1 MPKNARPLDVLTVG
15 EAMALFVADAPGPLS
30 SVEKFTRTSA
40 GAELNVAV
48 GLSRLGLK
56 VAYVSRVGQD
66 LFGQFLINTLQTEG
80 IDHQHVQ
87 VDAQHPT
94 GFMLKS
100 CELTGDDPKIEY
112 FRKGSAAS
120 YMGLQDCP
128 VNVFAQVRQLHVTGI
143 SVALSDSVRELVLH
157 MVAQARVCG
166 VQVSFD
172 PNLRPRLW
180 PSQAVMVQCLNAVA
194 AQSDLVMPGLS
205 EGQLLTGQHTPQ
217 DIAAYYL
224 DHGAQ
229 QVVIK
234 LGPQGAYFATHT
246 AQGLVPG
253 FQVERVVD
261 TVGAGDGFAVGVI
274 SALLDGQSLAEAALR
289 GNAVG
294 ARVVQFRGD
303 CEGLPNRTQLAQT
316 LTGKRVG

>member
-1 MPKNARPLDVLTVG
+1 
-15 EAMALFVADAPGPLS
+15 
-30 SVEKFTRTSA
+30 
-40 GAELNVAV
+40 LNVAV
-48 GLSRLGLK
+48 GLSRLGLN

-66 LFGQFLINTLQTEG
+66 LFGQFLLNTLKAEG
-80 IDHQHVQ
+80 VDHQHVQ

-120 YMGLQDCP
+120 HMGLSDNP
-128 VNVFAQVRQLHVTGI
+128 VSVFAQVRRLHVTGI

-157 MVAQARVCG
+157 MVAQARAAG

-180 PSQAVMVQCLNAVA
+180 PSEAVMVQCLNAVA
-194 AQSDLVMPGLS
+194 AQADLVMPGLS

-229 QVVIK
+229 HVVIK
-234 LGPQGAYFATHT
+234 LGPQGAYIATPAEH
-246 AQGLVPG
+246 GLVPG
-253 FQVERVVD
+253 FQVQRVVD

-274 SALLDGQSLAEAALR
+274 SALLDGQDLAEAALR
-289 GNAVG
+289 GNAIG

-303 CEGLPNRTQLAQT
+303 CEGLPNRDQLAQA
-316 LTGKRVG
+316 LAGKRVG

>member
-1 MPKNARPLDVLTVG
+1 MDVLTVG
-15 EAMALFVADAPGPLS
+15 EAMALLVADTPGPLA

-56 VAYVSRVGQD
+56 VAYVSRVGND
-66 LFGQFLINTLQTEG
+66 AFGQFLRHTMQAEG
-80 IDHQHVQ
+80 IDPQHVQ

-100 CELTGDDPKIEY
+100 CELNGDDPKIEY

-120 YMGLQDCP
+120 HMGIQDSP
-128 VNVFAQVRQLHVTGI
+128 VEVFAKVRRLHVTGI
-143 SVALSDSVRELVLH
+143 SPALSDSVRELVLH
-157 MVAQARVCG
+157 MVAQARAAG
-166 VQVSFD
+166 VAVSFD

-180 PSQAVMVQCLNAVA
+180 PSQVFMVQCLNAIA
-194 AQSDLVMPGLS
+194 AQSDLVLPGLS
-205 EGQLLTGQHTPQ
+205 EGQLLTGQDTPQ

-234 LGPQGAYFATHT
+234 LGPQGAYFASH
-246 AQGLVPG
+246 AQQGLVPG

-274 SALLDGQSLAEAALR
+274 SALLDGESLAQAALR
-289 GNAVG
+289 GNAIG

-303 CEGLPNRTQLAQT
+303 CEGLPNRMQLAEQ
-316 LTGKRVG
+316 LQHARVHSSASA

>member
-1 MPKNARPLDVLTVG
+1 MPMKTRALDVLTVG
-15 EAMALFVADAPGPLS
+15 EAMALFVADTPGPLA

-48 GLSRLGLK
+48 GLSRLGFK

-66 LFGQFLINTLQTEG
+66 SFGQFLRNTLQAEG
-80 IDHQHVQ
+80 IDPQHVQ

-112 FRKGSAAS
+112 FRRGSAAS
-120 YMGLQDCP
+120 HMGLQDNP
-128 VNVFAQVRQLHVTGI
+128 AHVFAQLRRLHVTGI
-143 SVALSDSVRELVLH
+143 SLALSDSVRELVLH
-157 MVAQARVCG
+157 MVAQARAAG
-166 VQVSFD
+166 VAVSFD

-180 PSQAVMVQCLNAVA
+180 PSQTLMVQCLNAVA
-194 AQSDLVMPGLS
+194 AQSDLVLPGLS
-205 EGQLLTGQHTPQ
+205 EGQLLTGQQTPQ

-224 DHGAQ
+224 DHGAR

-234 LGPQGAYFATHT
+234 LGPQGAYFATH
-246 AQGLVPG
+246 AEQGLVSG

-274 SALLDGQSLAEAALR
+274 SALLDGETLAEAALR
-289 GNAVG
+289 GNAIG

-303 CEGLPNRTQLAQT
+303 CEGLPNRAQLTQVLA
-316 LTGKRVG
+316 GKRAG

>member
-1 MPKNARPLDVLTVG
+1 MKTYPLDVLTVG
-15 EAMALFVADAPGPLS
+15 EAMALFVADTPGPLA

-40 GAELNVAV
+40 GAELNVAI

-66 LFGQFLINTLQTEG
+66 LFGQFLINTLQAEG

-120 YMGLQDCP
+120 NMRLQDNP
-128 VNVFAQVRQLHVTGI
+128 VDAFAQVRQLHVTGI
-143 SVALSDSVRELVLH
+143 SVALSDSVRELVSH
-157 MVAQARVCG
+157 MVAQARSAG

-180 PSQAVMVQCLNAVA
+180 PSQAIMVQCLNAVA
-194 AQSDLVMPGLS
+194 AQSHLVMPGLS
-205 EGQLLTGQHTPQ
+205 EGQLLTGQHTPH

-224 DHGAQ
+224 DHGAR

-234 LGPQGAYFATHT
+234 LGPLGAYFATHT
-246 AQGLVPG
+246 ARGLVPG

-261 TVGAGDGFAVGVI
+261 TVGAGDGFAVGVL
-274 SALLDGQSLAEAALR
+274 SALLDGQSLEEAALR
-289 GNAVG
+289 GNAMG

-303 CEGLPNRTQLAQT
+303 CEGLPNRDQLAQA
-316 LTGKRVG
+316 LAGKRVG

>member
-1 MPKNARPLDVLTVG
+1 MPKNTRPLDVLTVG
-15 EAMALFVADAPGPLS
+15 EAMALFVADTPGPLS

-56 VAYVSRVGQD
+56 AAYVSRVVND
-66 LFGQFLINTLQTEG
+66 LFGQFLLNTLQAEG
-80 IDHQHVQ
+80 IDNQHVL

-120 YMGLQDCP
+120 CMGLQDNP
-128 VNVFAQVRQLHVTGI
+128 VSVFSQVRRLHVSGI

-157 MVAQARVCG
+157 MVAQARAAG

-180 PSQAVMVQCLNAVA
+180 PSQALMVQCLNAVA

-205 EGQLLTGQHTPQ
+205 EGQLLTGQHAPQ
-217 DIAAYYL
+217 DVAAYYL
-224 DHGAQ
+224 DHGAR

-234 LGPQGAYFATHT
+234 LGPQGAYFATH
-246 AQGLVPG
+246 AEQGLVPG
-253 FQVERVVD
+253 FIVERVVD

-274 SALLDGQSLAEAALR
+274 SALLDGQDLAEAALR
-289 GNAVG
+289 GNAIG

-303 CEGLPNRTQLAQT
+303 CEGLPDQAQLAQA
-316 LTGKRVG
+316 LAGKRVG

>member
-1 MPKNARPLDVLTVG
+1 MTTRSLDLLTVG
-15 EAMALFVADAPGPLS
+15 ESMALLVADTPGPLA

-56 VAYVSRVGQD
+56 VAYVSRVGND
-66 LFGQFLINTLQTEG
+66 SFGQFLRSILQAEG
-80 IDHQHVQ
+80 INHQHVQ
-87 VDAQHPT
+87 IDAQHPT

-100 CELTGDDPKIEY
+100 CELNGDDPKIEY

-120 YMGLQDCP
+120 HMGLQDSP
-128 VNVFAQVRQLHVTGI
+128 VGVFAQVRRLHVTGI

-157 MVAQARVCG
+157 MVAQARATG

-172 PNLRPRLW
+172 PNLRPRVW
-180 PSQAVMVQCLNAVA
+180 PSQAVMVQSLNAVA
-194 AQSDLVMPGLS
+194 AQSDLVLPGLS

-246 AQGLVPG
+246 ERGMVPG
-253 FQVERVVD
+253 FSVERVVD

-274 SALLDGQSLAEAALR
+274 SALLDGQNIAEAALR
-289 GNAVG
+289 GNAIG

-303 CEGLPNRTQLAQT
+303 CEGLPNRAQLAQV
-316 LTGKRVG
+316 LLSE